1 MHPPPMPRQAC
12 DCHVHVY
19 EDGYPLAPTATF
31 KPPHAPLSKYRE
43 MQAALGLA
51 RVVLVQ
57 ATGYGFDNR
66 CMLDAL
72 ARLGD
77 AARGIAIVP
86 PDATDAELERLHTQG
101 VRGVRYM
108 MIPGAGGLVTW
119 DSIERMAARIAP
131 LGWNIDLQ
139 LDGRELPRRKDLIDR
154 LPCKVVVDHNGKFLE
169 PVTVDDP
176 AFQALLA
183 VLDRGDRWIKL
194 SAPYETSKVGPPGYD
209 DVSAL
214 ARALVRAHPESCL
227 WASNW
232 PHPNR
237 VPPPSDAAL
246 LALLSD
252 WAPDEHVRNAILLD
266 NPAAVYGFP
275 DPEGARRASTAAHA
289 TSGSASKA

>member
-1 MHPPPMPRQAC
+1 MKS
-12 DCHVHVY
+12 DCHVHIY
-19 EDGYPLAPTATF
+19 EAGYPLAPTATF
-31 KPPHAPLSKYRE
+31 RPPHAPLAAYRA
-43 MQAALGLA
+43 MQADLGLA
-51 RVVLVQ
+51 RVLLVQ
-57 ATGYGFDNR
+57 PTAYGCDNR
-66 CMLDAL
+66 CMLDAV

-77 AARGIAIVP
+77 AARAIAIVP
-86 PDATDAELERLHTQG
+86 PDASDAELERLHAQG

-108 MIPGAGGLVTW
+108 MIPGAGGMVSW
-119 DSIERMAARIAP
+119 DSIEMMAARIAP

-139 LDGRELPRRKDLIDR
+139 LDGRDLPQRKAVIDR
-154 LPCKVVVDHNGKFLE
+154 LPCKVVIDHNGKFLE

-183 VLDRGDRWIKL
+183 LLERADRWIKL

-214 ARALVRAHPESCL
+214 AKALVHAHPDRCL

-246 LALLSD
+246 LALLGE
-252 WAPDEHVRNAILLD
+252 WAPDEKVRHAILVD
-266 NPAAVYGFP
+266 NPAAVYGF
-275 DPEGARRASTAAHA
+275 
-289 TSGSASKA
+289 